1 MVLDDLLGDANDFA
15 DFAIGETVPDLD
27 CDLNLG
33 LSHDLFRSK
42 ALAKVRRSQG
52 VMTVLPAS

>member
-15 DFAIGETVPDLD
+15 DFAIGETVPDQV
-27 CDLNLG
+27 CDLNLC

-42 ALAKVRRSQG
+42 ALAK
-52 VMTVLPAS
+52 